1 MPKGGTQP
9 LKAQAKKETLGS
21 DIRMGLGLEPKSP
34 SFRAR
39 TAKSRTRQ
47 KEFEERLRRNE
58 KRREKRGKKKRV
70 TARMLFEQERAERL
84 AKERAEGQEKRKA
97 FEKKRGEETARRR
110 RLLLNI

>member
-39 TAKSRTRQ
+39 TAKSRIRQ
-47 KEFEERLRRNE
+47 KEFEERLNRNE

-70 TARMLFEQERAERL
+70 TARMLFEQERAARL

-97 FEKKRGEETARRR
+97 FEKKRGEEITRR
-110 RLLLNI
+110 RLLFLNI

>member
-1 MPKGGTQP
+1 MAMSRPRAVAKDTEKGSFFGD
-9 LKAQAKKETLGS
+9 LK
-21 DIRMGLGLEPKSP
+21 MGLGLSP
-34 SFRAR
+34 QTPSYRAR
-39 TAKSRTRQ
+39 TAKSRIRQ

-58 KRREKRGKKKRV
+58 KKREKRGKKKRV

-97 FEKKRGEETARRR
+97 FEKKRGEEIARRR

>member
-9 LKAQAKKETLGS
+9 LKAQAKKETFGS

-47 KEFEERLRRNE
+47 KEFEERLNRNE
-58 KRREKRGKKKRV
+58 RRREKRGKKKRV
-70 TARMLFEQERAERL
+70 TARMLFEKEKAEKL

-97 FEKKRGEETARRR
+97 FEKKRGEEIARRR

>member
-39 TAKSRTRQ
+39 TAKSRIRQ
-47 KEFEERLRRNE
+47 KEFEERLNRNE

-70 TARMLFEQERAERL
+70 TAKMLFEQEKAAKLAE
-84 AKERAEGQEKRKA
+84 ERAEGQKKRKA
-97 FEKKRGEETARRR
+97 FEKKRGEEIARRR
-110 RLLLNI
+110 RLLMNI